1 MAEKTMPV
9 VKDEKNIVKREVT
22 RHPEYYI
29 NPPVDIYESDEGLVL
44 LADMPGVDKEGL
56 KVSVENQILTIE
68 GKVGEKR
75 KADYWIQEFEPIN
88 YFRQFE
94 LSEEVDQN
102 KITAELKHGVLK
114 LTLPKAEKAKPKFI
128 EVKVS

>member
-9 VKDEKNIVKREVT
+9 VKEEKNIVKREVT
-22 RHPEYYI
+22 RHPEYYV
-29 NPPVDIYESDEGLVL
+29 NPPVDIYESDEGLIL
-44 LADMPGVDKEGL
+44 LADMPGVEKDGL
-56 KVSVENQILTIE
+56 KVSVENHILTIE
-68 GKVGEKR
+68 GKVGEK
-75 KADYWIQEFEPIN
+75 KKVDYLIQEYEPVN

-102 KITAELKHGVLK
+102 NITAELKCGVLK
-114 LTLPKAEKAKPKFI
+114 LTLPKAEKAKPKLI